1 MTLIPRLFTPTNT
14 IVLHIPHNNIKHTH
28 THTLAQSGTI
38 HSLCKQP
45 GQNQVAV
52 CTRTHTHHAK
62 WVNKAG
68 AFLWRCLCMDCQ
80 HDLETHCHFQQNT
93 HTPRPWPHASTYTH
107 KYTPNKFSTAFSQ
120 HKAHHIDLLKKKK
133 KKPCFSL
140 HLLAFERQSKLWL
153 HISLTETFNM
163 LQLHGKFM
171 QKDRLH
177 QSLHIQS

>member
-1 MTLIPRLFTPTNT
+1 MTLIPRLLTPTNT
-14 IVLHIPHNNIKHTH
+14 MVLHIPHNNIKTQTH
-28 THTLAQSGTI
+28 THSGTKW
-38 HSLCKQP
+38 HNPLPVQTTWSEP
-45 GQNQVAV
+45 G
-52 CTRTHTHHAK
+52 CSTHTHHAK

-93 HTPRPWPHASTYTH
+93 HTHTPRPWPHASTHTH

-133 KKPCFSL
+133 KPCFSL
-140 HLLAFERQSKLWL
+140 HLLAVERQSKLWL

-163 LQLHGKFM
+163 LQLQGKFM

-177 QSLHIQS
+177 QSLHIQC